1 MPLDPKTYHPTL
13 EAAVQEAYAQNIDLT
28 VIPALLRYDSFTDM
42 AAILKWLKDYSEVRS
57 EDCQPCVTAGRECI
71 RHNGSSIR
79 CLACYITDA
88 RECSHQTIL
97 TCTAEMVQRGHAST
111 PPCMGNREADKEGL
125 TPVPSALQWKP
136 KREQVALKNAIRGN
150 GLTNT
155 GALPDVA
162 ATTADETR
170 TSDDE
175 EEQVDELADDHSD
188 VEGPVV
194 LGKGKQRAARRSSA
208 ARSAPSNPRTAGANG
223 QARKRDN
230 TSRKR
235 KATGDSATLLD
246 IKALLERVVK
256 TNDELLQFRRELCAA
271 SDESEDVAV
280 SLLRQIVESSND
292 LLALKRRRYNLS
304 PDTESSKVFT
314 GDEGALGEGGS
325 GDYVALPSVGER
337 EIAVAGSSGAGSS
350 GAGPSGAGPS
360 VAGQSVAGPSGATA

>member
-1 MPLDPKTYHPTL
+1 
-13 EAAVQEAYAQNIDLT
+13 
-28 VIPALLRYDSFTDM
+28 
-42 AAILKWLKDYSEVRS
+42 
-57 EDCQPCVTAGRECI
+57 
-71 RHNGSSIR
+71 
-79 CLACYITDA
+79 
-88 RECSHQTIL
+88 
-97 TCTAEMVQRGHAST
+97 MVQRGHAST

-223 QARKRDN
+223 QGRKRDN
-230 TSRKR
+230 TSWKR

-304 PDTESSKVFT
+304 PDTESSKGKYDMKCMSMSQLTVFT

-350 GAGPSGAGPS
+350 GAGPSGA
-360 VAGQSVAGPSGATA
+360 TA